1 MPIYPYAETQNA
13 YSGGIKTYYHRKL
26 GYKSKDVYPLK
37 PTEYSKVV
45 SQTARIDSM
54 VDCLAADSSYAYSQ
68 SSSPRVTAMV
78 EHAKRRAHSKL
89 KDKIFTRAALGTT
102 LGERREAIEL
112 MVLRLKS
119 LKDAFQALR
128 KGRFGDFLSAL
139 NTRPKKRHE
148 RTRWTRPKDAASLWL
163 EYWFGWSPL
172 IADIYAVIDVLQ
184 GEYPPVEA
192 IATSGS
198 GGKVSFS
205 SIQNPTWLYNIYDL
219 DVKARATYRAKAQIT
234 NPSLFLANQLGV
246 INPVSVAW
254 ELVPFSFV
262 VDWFLPVGDFINS
275 YTDWVGVELKE
286 KQLAVKLTV
295 KGEERYRSWGDP
307 YLTRSSVVRFERE
320 LDWAHPKFSWSP
332 GYKHSMTRAATQVS
346 LLLVLFTKG

>member
-1 MPIYPYAETQNA
+1 MPIYPYAETLNA
-13 YSGGIKTYYHRKL
+13 YTGGVKTYYHRKT
-26 GYKSKDVYPLK
+26 GYKSKDMHPLK
-37 PTEYSKVV
+37 PTVYSKVV
-45 SQTARIDSM
+45 SQTARIDPTWKCM
-54 VDCLAADSSYAYSQ
+54 AADSSYAYSQ
-68 SSSPRVTAMV
+68 SMSPRVAAMV

-112 MVLRLKS
+112 MLLRLKT
-119 LKDAFQALR
+119 LRDAFQALR
-128 KGRFGDFLSAL
+128 KGRFGDFLKAL
-139 NTRPKKRHE
+139 NTRPKKQHE

-172 IADIYAVIDVLQ
+172 IADIYAVIDVMQ
-184 GEYPPVEA
+184 GAFPPVDVN
-192 IATSGS
+192 ATSGS

-205 SIQNPTWLYNIYDL
+205 SIQNPMWYYNIYDFE
-219 DVKARATYRAKAQIT
+219 VKARATYRAKVYIS

-246 INPVSVAW
+246 INPASVAW

-262 VDWFLPVGDFINS
+262 VDWFIPVGDFLNS
-275 YTDWVGVELKE
+275 YTDWVGVELE
-286 KQLAVKLTV
+286 ERQLATKLTL

-307 YLTRSSVVRFERE
+307 YLTRSSVVRFERD
-320 LDWAHPKFSWSP
+320 LDWAHPKFSWDL
-332 GYKHSMTRAATQVS
+332 GYKHSVTRAATQVS